1 MWKFWTMTRTT
12 TRTLAITTSLA
23 LGGFAPLTALALS
36 PEAVWNEL
44 AQGMAVEQ
52 PDYTWEKDY
61 PGSLS
66 DGMSMTVTGFIV
78 PVQVQAY
85 FDAFLLVDDPQN
97 CPFCGNGEGYG
108 PVLEVQLKR
117 AIPETGEFAQITVE
131 GTLEF
136 VGDEYSSQLFRLKDA
151 RVVD

>member
-1 MWKFWTMTRTT
+1 MSKFWTMMRTT
-12 TRTLAITTSLA
+12 TRTLAISISLA
-23 LGGFAPLTALALS
+23 LGGSLPQATYAMS
-36 PEAVWNEL
+36 PETVWNEL
-44 AQGMAVEQ
+44 AQSMAVEQ
-52 PDYTWEKDY
+52 SDFTWKKDY
-61 PGSLS
+61 ADSLTN
-66 DGMSMTVTGFIV
+66 GMNLTVTGFIV

-85 FDAFLLVDDPQN
+85 FDSFLLVDDPQN

-117 AIPETGEFAQITVE
+117 AIPETAEFALITVE